1 MSPAEFFGPVG
12 GLFWVIYWLSGMV
25 VMAESLNKLER
36 TDPLRRDLTPRER
49 VTDWLKAVAWSLFAL
64 GGAGAL
70 ASPLI
75 NRPPDLQDVCV
86 LVGFCVL
93 IVRTRIKEG

>member
-1 MSPAEFFGPVG
+1 MSPAEFFGPTGWVC
-12 GLFWVIYWLSGMV
+12 WVIYWLAGLV
-25 VMAESLNKLER
+25 VVAESLNKLER
-36 TDPLRRDLTPRER
+36 TAPMRRDLTPRER
-49 VTDWLKAVAWSLFAL
+49 VTDWLKAVAWAMFAL

-75 NRPPDLQDVCV
+75 HRPPDLQDVCV